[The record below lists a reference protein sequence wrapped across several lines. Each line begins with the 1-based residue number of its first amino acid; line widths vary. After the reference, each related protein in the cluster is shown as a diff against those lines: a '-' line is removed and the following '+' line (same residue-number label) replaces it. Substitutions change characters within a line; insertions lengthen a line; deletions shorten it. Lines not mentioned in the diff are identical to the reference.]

1 MAKGL
6 TVKIDA
12 ADVTSVNISKYSD
25 GYNYASISAKPG
37 SSKESASCG
46 CVPEAVTAGCGCGKE
61 YINVSY
67 EWQGNDVPDVVMDIM
82 SFVQSEKASIDI
94 SIEEKAEEWASY
106 STEIA
111 KAKKGVNPFAK
122 KKDEEDMDEDKKGKK
137 DKKGDKDKK
146 EKKDKKK

>member
-6 TVKIDA
+6 TVKIMA
-12 ADVTSVNISKYSD
+12 EDVTSVNISKYSD

-37 SSKESASCG
+37 SSKESAGCG
-46 CVPEAVTAGCGCGKE
+46 CVTEATAGCGCGKE

-82 SFVQSEKASIDI
+82 SFVQSEKASVEL
-94 SIEEKAEEWASY
+94 SIEEKSEEWASY
-106 STEIA
+106 QTEIA

-122 KKDEEDMDEDKKGKK
+122 KKDEEDMTDDEK
-137 DKKGDKDKK
+137 
-146 EKKDKKK
+146 KKDKKKDKKKKK

>member
-6 TVKIDA
+6 TVKIMA
-12 ADVTSVNISKYSD
+12 EDVTSVNISKYSD

-37 SSKESASCG
+37 SGKESASCG
-46 CVPEAVTAGCGCGKE
+46 CTPDAATAGCGCGKE

-82 SFVQSEKASIDI
+82 SFVQKEKAAIDI
-94 SIEEKAEEWASY
+94 SIEDKAEEWKEY
-106 STEIA
+106 S
-111 KAKKGVNPFAK
+111 AK
-122 KKDEEDMDEDKKGKK
+122 KKGKNPFIKDDDDEDMDEDKKGKK
-137 DKKGDKDKK
+137 DKK